1 MKHVKKMIRANKNVF
16 KVIGITLSIQFLLS
30 ENGYAIQGADGKA
43 IMGLDAIW
51 GTVKPYITGAF
62 SAGGVIYSGINI
74 RKVVIGDY
82 RAAVPALVSAL
93 VAGLGIQGMFGAEA
107 LSVLLP

>member
-1 MKHVKKMIRANKNVF
+1 MKNNFKKYKTPIKTVGA
-16 KVIGITLSIQFLLS
+16 VIAIQLLLN
-30 ENGYAIQGADGKA
+30 ETGYAVHGADGKA
-43 IMGLDAIW
+43 ILGFDAIW

-62 SAGGVIYSGINI
+62 SAGGVVYSGINI

-93 VAGLGIQGMFGAEA
+93 VAGLGIQGMFGADA

>member
-1 MKHVKKMIRANKNVF
+1 MKTKKIKTYTPLKTLCTVV
-16 KVIGITLSIQFLLS
+16 VIHLVLSKS
-30 ENGYAIQGADGKA
+30 GYAINAADGKA
-43 IMGLDAIW
+43 ILGFDAIW

-62 SAGGVIYSGINI
+62 SAGGVVYSGINI

-93 VAGLGIQGMFGAEA
+93 VAGLGIQGMFGADA
-107 LSVLLP
+107 LSVTLP